1 MKKPERH
8 NIGNGAPVLCVAG
21 MCKEDRNMK
30 KLMDL
35 VQELSF
41 VRAGGSEEEKRA
53 AELIME
59 EINQAAGDAGRE
71 DIRGEYEAFRIPD
84 AKVEKCSV
92 TAAGREIPCVPFLRS
107 GSIDRECELVYLD
120 DASEIDFAG
129 IGSLEGKAVL
139 LNGLGD
145 EDVYKRLVERNA
157 AAFLVMQGKYYF
169 SAQEASMYPRRL
181 REHFSR
187 NGIIPGFVITA
198 ADALWLVDEEVEKI
212 RLTLEQED
220 TEPESRNITAV
231 IEGEDLKEESIVL
244 TAHYDSVPVGTG
256 AWDNA
261 TGAVALMAI
270 FRHFAAH
277 PARRT
282 LRFIWCGSEEL
293 GLLGSR
299 AYVEQHS
306 ELLEKVVFCFN
317 FDMCGT
323 ILGANKIVVTGEK
336 ELQTF
341 AEQYCKLTGYSAKIG
356 VGVHSSDSAPF
367 CDNEIPALGL
377 SRETTTASIHT
388 IHDLLPT
395 LSEKAM
401 GRNVE
406 FAVRIIGDV
415 ANAAVVPV
423 KKGMPEDTR
432 KELDKYFHRDKDKD
446 KEKEKAE

>member
-1 MKKPERH
+1 
-8 NIGNGAPVLCVAG
+8 
-21 MCKEDRNMK
+21 
-30 KLMDL
+30 
-35 VQELSF
+35 
-41 VRAGGSEEEKRA
+41 
-53 AELIME
+53 
-59 EINQAAGDAGRE
+59 
-71 DIRGEYEAFRIPD
+71 
-84 AKVEKCSV
+84 
-92 TAAGREIPCVPFLRS
+92 
-107 GSIDRECELVYLD
+107 
-120 DASEIDFAG
+120 
-129 IGSLEGKAVL
+129 
-139 LNGLGD
+139 
-145 EDVYKRLVERNA
+145 
-157 AAFLVMQGKYYF
+157 
-169 SAQEASMYPRRL
+169 MYPRRL

-231 IEGEDLKEESIVL
+231 IEGTDLKEESIVL
-244 TAHYDSVPVGTG
+244 TAHYDSVPLGTG
-256 AWDNA
+256 SWDNA

-299 AYVEQHS
+299 AYAEQHS

-377 SRETTTASIHT
+377 SRV
-388 IHDLLPT
+388 
-395 LSEKAM
+395 
-401 GRNVE
+401 N
-406 FAVRIIGDV
+406 
-415 ANAAVVPV
+415 
-423 KKGMPEDTR
+423 
-432 KELDKYFHRDKDKD
+432 
-446 KEKEKAE
+446 